1 MEMGPDRLNGQRL
14 TVLFS
19 ATLFLSAALSFG
31 VQPMIGKM
39 VLPLLGGVPA
49 VWNTCMVFFQSTLL
63 LGYAYAHWSTR
74 WVGSRYHALSH
85 LGLMLLP
92 AAVLPISIS
101 QRMIGSLPTGANPIP
116 WLLVFLALTAGL
128 PLLVVSA
135 TAPLLQK
142 WFAST
147 THPDAGNPYFLYAA
161 SNAGSLLGLLG
172 YPILIEPRLRLTQ
185 QSRLWAVGYGILV
198 VLVLCCAVTMWRRK
212 APTSGSDKCASD
224 DLEGARPV
232 GWRRRLRWMLLAF
245 VPSSLMLGVTTYI
258 TTDVAPIP
266 LLWVLPL
273 GLYLLTF
280 ILVFARRPLLAPSW
294 LGRVLC
300 LLTVMLIICMMAEVT
315 QPAWLIVTLH
325 LLMFFIAA
333 LTCHSE
339 LAKDRPLAARLTD
352 FYLCLSVGGVMGGI
366 MNALFAPVIFR
377 RVWEYPLVMVLACA
391 VRPMVLAPTVHM
403 QKPWRK
409 LLWPLGIGLLMTG
422 LILCLQNS
430 SATPSPLVTIA
441 IFGVPALLAYRL
453 VKHRI
458 QFALSLAAMLAASSL
473 YATSQGRILHI
484 ERDFFGVL
492 RVTTDRQG
500 KFHQI
505 VQGNTVHGRQSV
517 DPSRAMEPLAYYHRT
532 GPVGQVFE
540 VFNAATTAPRVAIV
554 GLGAGSLACY
564 AQPGQDWTFYEIDP
578 AVQRIADDP
587 RYFTFLKHSV
597 AEKLNVVLGDAR
609 LRLREAPERQYGLLI
624 LDAFSSDAIPVHLL
638 TREAIHLYLEKLA
651 DGGLI
656 ALHISNRRLD
666 LKPVVAN
673 LANDARLVCFQRD
686 DLAINASESARGK
699 EASQWVVLAR
709 AKEDLR
715 ALPSDQ
721 RWQPLYARPS
731 FGLWTDDFS
740 DIISLLK
747 WK

>member
-1 MEMGPDRLNGQRL
+1 MRSDRLTDERL
-14 TVLFS
+14 RILFS
-19 ATLFLSAALSFG
+19 ATLFVSAALSFG
-31 VQPMIGKM
+31 IQPMIGKM

-49 VWNTCMVFFQSTLL
+49 VWNTCMLFFQSTLL
-63 LGYAYAHWSTR
+63 LGYAYVHWSTR
-74 WVGSRYHALSH
+74 WSGSRYHAVSH

-101 QRMIGSLPTGANPIP
+101 QRMIGSLPTDANPIP

-172 YPILIEPRLRLTQ
+172 YPILIEPRLRLAQ
-185 QSRLWAVGYGILV
+185 QSRFWTVGYGILI
-198 VLVLCCAVTMWRRK
+198 VLMLCCAVTTWHRK
-212 APTSGSDKCASD
+212 VPTSGFDTGAGI
-224 DLEGARPV
+224 DLENVQPV
-232 GWRRRLRWMLLAF
+232 TRRRRSRWMLLAF

-300 LLTVMLIICMMAEVT
+300 LLTVMLIICMIAEVT
-315 QPAWLIVTLH
+315 QPALLIVTLH
-325 LLMFFIAA
+325 LLMFFSAA
-333 LTCHSE
+333 MVCHSE
-339 LAKDRPLAARLTD
+339 LAKDRPASARLTD

-366 MNALFAPVIFR
+366 MNALLAPLIFR
-377 RVWEYPLVMVLACA
+377 RVWEYPLIMVLACA
-391 VRPMVLAPTVHM
+391 VRPLTPTIQS
-403 QKPWRK
+403 QKPWQK
-409 LLWPLGIGLLMTG
+409 LLWPLGIALLMAG
-422 LILCLQNS
+422 LILSLRNS
-430 SATPSPLVTIA
+430 SATLSPLATIA
-441 IFGVPALLAYRL
+441 IFGIPAVLAYRL
-453 VKHRI
+453 VKRPA
-458 QFALSLAAMLAASSL
+458 QFALSLAAMLAASNL
-473 YATSQGRILHI
+473 YASSQGRILHI

-492 RVTTDRQG
+492 RVTTDPQG

-517 DPSRAMEPLAYYHRT
+517 DPSRATEPLAYYHRT

-540 VFNAATTAPRVAIV
+540 VFNATPAAPRVAIV
-554 GLGAGSLACY
+554 GLGAGTLACY

-578 AVQRIADDP
+578 AVQRIAADP
-587 RYFTFLKHSV
+587 TYFTYLKYSS
-597 AEKLNVVLGDAR
+597 ARNLNVVLGDAR
-609 LRLREAPERQYGLLI
+609 LQLREAPERHYGLLI

-638 TREAIHLYLEKLA
+638 TREAMRLYLEKLA
-651 DGGLI
+651 DHGLI

-673 LANDARLVCFQRD
+673 LANDARLVSLNRD
-686 DLAINASESARGK
+686 DLAISATETAQGK

-709 AKEDLR
+709 AKEDLGT
-715 ALPSDQ
+715 LPSDR
-721 RWQPLYARPS
+721 RWQPLSTHAS

-740 DIISLLK
+740 NIISLLK
-747 WK
+747 WR

>member
-1 MEMGPDRLNGQRL
+1 MEMPPDRLNGERVAL
-14 TVLFS
+14 LFS
-19 ATLFLSAALSFG
+19 TTLFLSAALSFG

-74 WVGSRYHALSH
+74 WVGSRYHALTH

-92 AAVLPISIS
+92 ALVLPITVS
-101 QRMIGSLPTGANPIP
+101 QRMISSLPTDTNPIP
-116 WLLVFLALTAGL
+116 WLLGFLTLTAGL
-128 PLLVVSA
+128 PLFVVST

-147 THPDAGNPYFLYAA
+147 THSDAGNPYFLYAA

-172 YPILIEPRLRLTQ
+172 YPILIEPKLRLAQ
-185 QSRLWAVGYGILV
+185 QSWFWAIGYGILV
-198 VLVLCCAVTMWRRK
+198 LLVLCCAITMWRQK
-212 APTSGSDKCASD
+212 APASVSNASTGD
-224 DLEGARPV
+224 NLENARPLA
-232 GWRRRLRWMLLAF
+232 RRQRFRWMLLAF

-280 ILVFARRPLLAPSW
+280 IFVFARQPFLAPSW

-300 LLTVMLIICMMAEVT
+300 LLTVMLIICMITEVT

-325 LLMFFIAA
+325 LLMFFAAA
-333 LTCHSE
+333 LICHSE
-339 LAKDRPLAARLTD
+339 LVKDRPPAARLTD
-352 FYLCLSVGGVMGGI
+352 FYLCLSVGGVLGGI
-366 MNALFAPVIFR
+366 MNALLAPVIFH

-391 VRPMVLAPTVHM
+391 VRPVIPNTTASS
-403 QKPWRK
+403 QQPWQK
-409 LLWPLGIGLLMTG
+409 LLRPLGIGLLMAV
-422 LILCLQNS
+422 LILSLRSS
-430 SATPSPLVTIA
+430 SATPAPLATIA
-441 IFGVPALLAYRL
+441 IFGVPALLAYRF
-453 VKHRI
+453 VERPA
-458 QFALSLAAMLAASSL
+458 QFALSLTAILAASSL
-473 YATSQGRILHI
+473 YASSQGRILHI

-492 RVTTDRQG
+492 RVTLDPQG

-505 VQGNTVHGRQSV
+505 VQGNTVHGRQSI
-517 DPSRAMEPLAYYHRT
+517 DPLLATEPLSYYHRT
-532 GPVGQVFE
+532 GPAGQVFE
-540 VFNAATTAPRVAIV
+540 VFNATPAAPGVAIV

-587 RYFTFLKHSV
+587 QYFTFLKYSH
-597 AEKLNVVLGDAR
+597 ARKLNVVLGDAR

-638 TREAIHLYLEKLA
+638 TREAMHLYLDKLA
-651 DGGLI
+651 NGGLI

-673 LANDARLVCFQRD
+673 LANDAHLVCLNRD
-686 DLAINASESARGK
+686 DLAISASESAQGK
-699 EASQWVVLAR
+699 QASQWVVLAR
-709 AKEDLR
+709 TKEDLH
-715 ALPSDQ
+715 ALSSDQ
-721 RWQPLYARPS
+721 RWQPLSAQPS

-747 WK
+747 WR

>member
-1 MEMGPDRLNGQRL
+1 MEMRSDPLHGKRVVL
-14 TVLFS
+14 LFS

-74 WVGSRYHALSH
+74 WIGSRYHILTH

-92 AAVLPISIS
+92 ALVLPISIS
-101 QRMIGSLPTGANPIP
+101 QRMLGSLPTDTNPIP
-116 WLLVFLALTAGL
+116 WLLGFLALTAGL
-128 PLLVVSA
+128 PLLVVST

-147 THPDAGNPYFLYAA
+147 AHPDAGNPYFLYAA

-172 YPILIEPRLRLTQ
+172 YPILIEPHLRLGQ
-185 QSRLWAVGYGILV
+185 QSHFWAVGYGILV
-198 VLVLCCAVTMWRRK
+198 VLVLCCAVIMWRRK
-212 APTSGSDKCASD
+212 TPTSDS
-224 DLEGARPV
+224 ETGATDEIERALPV
-232 GWRRRLRWMLLAF
+232 AWRRRLRWMLLAF

-280 ILVFARRPLLAPSW
+280 IFVFARRPFLAPSW

-300 LLTVMLIICMMAEVT
+300 LLTVMLIICMIAEVT

-325 LLMFFIAA
+325 LSLFFAA
-333 LTCHSE
+333 AMTCHSE
-339 LAKDRPLAARLTD
+339 LAKDRPPAEHLTD
-352 FYLCLSVGGVMGGI
+352 FYLCLSIGGVLGGI
-366 MNALFAPVIFR
+366 MNALLAPVIFH
-377 RVWEYPLVMVLACA
+377 RVWEYPLVMILACA
-391 VRPMVLAPTVHM
+391 VRPMNPDSTAISKQLW
-403 QKPWRK
+403 QK
-409 LLWPLGIGLLMTG
+409 LLWPLGIGLLMAG
-422 LILCLQNS
+422 LILSLRSS
-430 SATPSPLVTIA
+430 SATPPPLTTIA

-453 VKHRI
+453 VERPS
-458 QFALSLAAMLAASSL
+458 QFALSLTAILAASSL
-473 YATSQGRILHI
+473 YASSQGQILHI

-492 RVTTDRQG
+492 RVTLDPQG

-517 DPSRAMEPLAYYHRT
+517 DPLLAKEPLSYYHHT

-540 VFNAATTAPRVAIV
+540 VFNAAPAAPRVAIV
-554 GLGAGSLACY
+554 GLGAGTLACY
-564 AQPGQDWTFYEIDP
+564 AQAGQDWTFYEIDP

-587 RYFTFLKHSV
+587 QYFTFLKYSR
-597 AEKLNVVLGDAR
+597 AGKLNVILGDAR

-638 TREAIHLYLEKLA
+638 TREALHLYLEKLA

-666 LKPVVAN
+666 LKPVIAN
-673 LANDARLVCFQRD
+673 LANDAHLVCFNRD
-686 DLAINASESARGK
+686 DFAISASESNQGK
-699 EASQWVVLAR
+699 QASQWVVLAR
-709 AKEDLR
+709 TKEDLH
-715 ALPSDQ
+715 ALESDK
-721 RWQPLYARPS
+721 RWQSLYAQPS

-747 WK
+747 WR

>member
-1 MEMGPDRLNGQRL
+1 MEMRPDRLKGERL

-19 ATLFLSAALSFG
+19 ATLFLSAALSFS

-74 WVGSRYHALSH
+74 WVGSRYHALTH

-92 AAVLPISIS
+92 AAALPITIS
-101 QRMIGSLPTGANPIP
+101 QRMIGSVPVDANPIP
-116 WLLVFLALTAGL
+116 WLLGFLALTAGL

-172 YPILIEPRLRLTQ
+172 YPILIEPRLRLAQ
-185 QSRLWAVGYGILV
+185 QSWFWAIGYGILV
-198 VLVLCCAVTMWRRK
+198 VLVLCCVMTMWRRR
-212 APTSGSDKCASD
+212 APEAASD
-224 DLEGARPV
+224 TGASNNLESSQPV
-232 GWRRRLRWMLLAF
+232 TWRRRLRWMLLAF

-280 ILVFARRPLLAPSW
+280 IFVFARRPLLAPAW

-300 LLTVMLIICMMAEVT
+300 LLAVVLIIIITVEVT
-315 QPAWLIVTLH
+315 EPAWLIVTLH
-325 LLMFFIAA
+325 LLAFFAA
-333 LTCHSE
+333 AMVCHSE
-339 LAKDRPLAARLTD
+339 LAKDRPPAARLTD

-366 MNALFAPVIFR
+366 MNALVAPLLFR
-377 RVWEYPLVMVLACA
+377 RVWEYPLVMLLACA
-391 VRPMVLAPTVHM
+391 VRPVTPATTVPT
-403 QKPWRK
+403 QKPWQK
-409 LLWPLGIGLLMTG
+409 LLWPLGIGLLMAG
-422 LILCLQNS
+422 LILSLQNS
-430 SATPSPLVTIA
+430 SATPAALGTLA
-441 IFGVPALLAYRL
+441 IFGVPALLTYRL
-453 VKHRI
+453 VKRPH
-458 QFALSLAAMLAASSL
+458 QFALSLVAMLVASSL
-473 YATSQGRILHI
+473 YTASQGRILYI

-492 RVTTDRQG
+492 RVTIDPQG

-505 VQGNTVHGRQSV
+505 VQGNTVHGRQST
-517 DPSRAMEPLAYYHRT
+517 DPSQATEPLSYYHRT

-540 VFNAATTAPRVAIV
+540 AFNAAPAAPRVAVI
-554 GLGAGSLACY
+554 GLGAGALACY
-564 AQPGQDWTFYEIDP
+564 AQPEQDWTFYEIDP
-578 AVQRIADDP
+578 AVQRIAEDP
-587 RYFTFLKHSV
+587 RYFTYLRHSS
-597 AEKLNVVLGDAR
+597 AAKLNVVLGDAR
-609 LRLREAPERQYGLLI
+609 LQLQKSPERQYGLLV

-638 TREAIHLYLEKLA
+638 TREAVRLYLDKLA

-656 ALHISNRRLD
+656 AFHISNRRLD

-673 LANDARLVCFQRD
+673 LADDAGLVCLNRD
-686 DLAINASESARGK
+686 DFLISTNESAQGK
-699 EASQWVVLAR
+699 QASQWVVLSR
-709 AKEDLR
+709 KREDLG
-715 ALPSDQ
+715 ALPSDK
-721 RWQPLYARPS
+721 RWQPLPARTS

-740 DIISLLK
+740 NIISLLK
-747 WK
+747 WR